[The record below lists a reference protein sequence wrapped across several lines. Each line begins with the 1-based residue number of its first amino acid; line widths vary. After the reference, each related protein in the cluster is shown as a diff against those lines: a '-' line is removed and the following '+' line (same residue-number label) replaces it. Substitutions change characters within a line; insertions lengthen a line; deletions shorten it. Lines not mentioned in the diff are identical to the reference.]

1 MIRKEAFF
9 ALALTL
15 VLSIAGCAPAATPTP
30 APVPTIAATTPASA
44 ITAGADVAPTT
55 IPATSIAIPPTTA
68 STPSSLT
75 VTDVA
80 GRKVTLPGIP
90 QRIISLAPSNTE
102 ILFAL
107 GLGPK
112 VVAVDDFSD
121 YPAEAKVLLKIGGSS
136 GKYNFEQ
143 IVALKPDLVLA
154 AEITPPDAIKKLEDL
169 KLTVAVISV
178 TKTSFDSILN
188 DIALVGQMTG
198 QVKQATS
205 LTSAMQQKIDAIKA
219 RVATAKTQPRV
230 YWELDASD
238 PAKPFTVGPG
248 NFVND
253 LITQAGGVNVFG
265 TASKPYPQISIE
277 QVVTANPDVIILSDV
292 AYGIT
297 VDSVFKRSGW
307 ENIAAVQSK
316 QVLPIDGNLTN
327 RPGPRIVDG
336 FEAVAKLIHP
346 ELFK

>member
-1 MIRKEAFF
+1 MLRKQVLFT
-9 ALALTL
+9 LALIL
-15 VLSIAGCAPAATPTP
+15 ALSITSCAPAATP
-30 APVPTIAATTPASA
+30 AL
-44 ITAGADVAPTT
+44 APTT
-55 IPATSIAIPPTTA
+55 ALTLAPTPVPPTPTA
-68 STPSSLT
+68 VPPTAAPMAIS

-80 GRKVTLPGIP
+80 GRKVTLAGIP

-107 GLGPK
+107 DLGPK

-121 YPAEAKVLLKIGGSS
+121 YPVEAKALPKIGGSS

-143 IVALKPDLVLA
+143 IVALKPDLILA
-154 AEITPPDAIKKLEDL
+154 AEITSPEAIQKLQDL
-169 KLTVAVISV
+169 KLTVAVVSV

-188 DIALVGQMTG
+188 DITLVGQMTG
-198 QVKQATS
+198 QVDQAKRV
-205 LTSAMQQKIDAIKA
+205 TSAMRQKMDAIKSK
-219 RVATAKTQPRV
+219 VATAKTQPRV

-253 LITQAGGVNVFG
+253 LITLAGGVNVFG
-265 TASKPYPQISIE
+265 TASQPYPQISIE
-277 QVVTANPDVIILSDV
+277 QVVAANPQVIILSDA

-297 VDSVFKRSGW
+297 VESVLKRSGW
-307 ENIAAVQSK
+307 GNIDAVQKK
-316 QVLPIDGNLTN
+316 QVFPIDSNLTN

>member
-1 MIRKEAFF
+1 MIRKRILS
-9 ALALTL
+9 ALALIL
-15 VLSIAGCAPAATPTP
+15 ALGVASCAPAATP
-30 APVPTIAATTPASA
+30 APTATTAPTVAAT
-44 ITAGADVAPTT
+44 IAPTT
-55 IPATSIAIPPTTA
+55 APPTSAAVPPTTA
-68 STPSSLT
+68 PTPIT
-75 VTDVA
+75 ITDVA
-80 GRKVTLPGIP
+80 GRKMKLAGIP

-107 GLGPK
+107 DVGSK

-121 YPAEAKVLLKIGGSS
+121 YPAEAKALPKIGGSS

-143 IVALKPDLVLA
+143 IVALKPDLILA
-154 AEITPPDAIKKLEDL
+154 AEITSPEAIQKLEDL
-169 KLTVAVISV
+169 KLAVAVISV

-188 DIALVGQMTG
+188 DITLAGQMTG
-198 QVKQATS
+198 QVEQAKRVT
-205 LTSAMQQKIDAIKA
+205 TEMKQKIDAIKSK
-219 RVATAKTQPRV
+219 VATAKTQPRV

-253 LITQAGGVNVFG
+253 LITLAGGVNVFG
-265 TASKPYPQISIE
+265 STSEPYPQISIE
-277 QVVTANPDVIILSDV
+277 QVVTVNPEMIILSDA

-297 VDSVFKRSGW
+297 VESVLKRSGW
-307 ENIAAVQSK
+307 ENIDAVKNK
-316 QVLPIDGNLTN
+316 QVYPIDSNLTN

>member
-1 MIRKEAFF
+1 MIRKQILF
-9 ALALTL
+9 ALALILTL
-15 VLSIAGCAPAATPTP
+15 SVASCASAATP
-30 APVPTIAATTPASA
+30 AP
-44 ITAGADVAPTT
+44 APTT
-55 IPATSIAIPPTTA
+55 APTLAPTPVPPTPTA
-68 STPSSLT
+68 VSPTAAPMAIS

-80 GRKVTLPGIP
+80 GRKVTLAGIP

-107 GLGPK
+107 DLGSK

-121 YPAEAKVLLKIGGSS
+121 YPVEAKALPKIGGSS

-143 IVALKPDLVLA
+143 IVALKPDLILA
-154 AEITPPDAIKKLEDL
+154 AEITSPEAIQKLQDL

-178 TKTSFDSILN
+178 TKTSFSSILN
-188 DIALVGQMTG
+188 DITLVGQMTG
-198 QVKQATS
+198 QVAQAQGVTR
-205 LTSAMQQKIDAIKA
+205 AMQQKFDTIKA
-219 RVATAKTQPRV
+219 QVATAKTQPRV

-253 LITQAGGVNVFG
+253 LITLAGGVNVFG

-277 QVVTANPDVIILSDV
+277 QVVTANPEVIILSDA

-297 VDSVFKRSGW
+297 VESVLKRSGW
-307 ENIAAVQSK
+307 ENIDAVQKK
-316 QVLPIDGNLTN
+316 QVFPIDSNLTN

>member
-1 MIRKEAFF
+1 MIRKQILF
-9 ALALTL
+9 ALLLILALS
-15 VLSIAGCAPAATPTP
+15 VASCAPAATPAP
-30 APVPTIAATTPASA
+30 APTTAPTTPASA

-55 IPATSIAIPPTTA
+55 VPPTSAVPPTTVP
-68 STPSSLT
+68 TPIT
-75 VTDVA
+75 ITDVA
-80 GRKVTLPGIP
+80 GRKVTLAGIP

-107 GLGPK
+107 ALGPR

-121 YPAEAKVLLKIGGSS
+121 YPVEAKVLPTIGGSR
-136 GKYNFEQ
+136 GKFNFEQ
-143 IVALKPDLVLA
+143 IVALKPDLILA
-154 AEITPPDAIKKLEDL
+154 AEITSPEAIKKLEDL

-188 DIALVGQMTG
+188 DITLVGQMTG
-198 QVKQATS
+198 QVDQAQRV
-205 LTSAMQQKIDAIKA
+205 TSAMKQKMDAIKA
-219 RVATAKTQPRV
+219 QVATAKTQPRV

-253 LITQAGGVNVFG
+253 LIALAGGINIFG

-277 QVVTANPDVIILSDV
+277 QVVTVNPEVIILSDA

-297 VDSVFKRSGW
+297 VESVLQRSGW
-307 ENIAAVQSK
+307 GNIAAVQKK
-316 QVLPIDGNLTN
+316 QVFPIDSNLTN

>member
-1 MIRKEAFF
+1 MIRKEIYYV
-9 ALALTL
+9 LALIL
-15 VLSIAGCAPAATPTP
+15 VLTIAGCAPTTTPTP
-30 APVPTIAATTPASA
+30 VPTVAAT
-44 ITAGADVAPTT
+44 AGVDVVPTT
-55 IPATSIAIPPTTA
+55 GLPTSTIAPPTTA
-68 STPSSLT
+68 PTPT
-75 VTDVA
+75 TRTITDVA
-80 GRKVTLPGIP
+80 GRQVTLLGIP

-121 YPAEAKVLLKIGGSS
+121 YPAEAKTLPKIGGTS

-188 DIALVGQMTG
+188 DIMLVGQMTG
-198 QVKQATS
+198 QVKPAKG
-205 LTSAMQQKIDAIKA
+205 LTSAMQQRIDAIQA
-219 RVATAKTQPRV
+219 RVAAAKTQPRV

-248 NFVND
+248 DFVND
-253 LITQAGGVNVFG
+253 LISLAGGVNVFG
-265 TASKPYPQISIE
+265 TASQPYPQISIE
-277 QVVTANPDVIILSDV
+277 QVVTANPQVIILSDADYGVTV
-292 AYGIT
+292 A
-297 VDSVFKRSGW
+297 SVLQRSGW
-307 ENIAAVQSK
+307 ATIDAVKRK
-316 QVLPIDGNLTN
+316 QVYPIDSNLTN

-336 FEAVAKLIHP
+336 FETVAKLIHP

>member
-1 MIRKEAFF
+1 MLRKQMLAVF
-9 ALALTL
+9 ALILALN
-15 VLSIAGCAPAATPTP
+15 VVGCAPAATPTP
-30 APVPTIAATTPASA
+30 TTVPT
-44 ITAGADVAPTT
+44 VAPTT
-55 IPATSIAIPPTTA
+55 VPPTATTVPPTA
-68 STPSSLT
+68 APTPIIL
-75 VTDVA
+75 TDVA
-80 GRKVTLPGIP
+80 GRQVTLPGIP

-121 YPAEAKVLLKIGGSS
+121 YPAEAKALPKIGGSS

-154 AEITPPDAIKKLEDL
+154 AEITPPDSIKKLEDL

-188 DIALVGQMTG
+188 DITLVGQMTG
-198 QVKQATS
+198 QVDQAQRVTSVMKQ
-205 LTSAMQQKIDAIKA
+205 KVDAIKA
-219 RVATAKTQPRV
+219 QVATAKTQPRV

-265 TASKPYPQISIE
+265 TASQPYPQISIE
-277 QVVTANPDVIILSDV
+277 QVVTANPDVIILSD
-292 AYGIT
+292 ATYGIT
-297 VDSVFKRSGW
+297 VESVLKRSGW
-307 ENIAAVQSK
+307 ENINAVK
-316 QVLPIDGNLTN
+316 NRQVYPIDDSLTS

-336 FEAVAKLIHP
+336 FAAVAKLIHP

>member
-1 MIRKEAFF
+1 MIRKLIFP
-9 ALALTL
+9 ALVVFLA
-15 VLSIAGCAPAATPTP
+15 LSIAGCAPAATPTP
-30 APVPTIAATTPASA
+30 TTVPTL
-44 ITAGADVAPTT
+44 APTP
-55 IPATSIAIPPTTA
+55 IPPTPTAVPPTTA
-68 STPSSLT
+68 PTPIIL
-75 VTDVA
+75 TDVA
-80 GRKVTLPGIP
+80 GRKVTLAGIP

-121 YPAEAKVLLKIGGSS
+121 YPSEAKTLPKIGGTS

-154 AEITPPDAIKKLEDL
+154 AEITSPETIQKLQDL

-188 DIALVGQMTG
+188 DITLVGQMTG
-198 QVKQATS
+198 QVEQAKG
-205 LTSAMQQKIDAIKA
+205 LTRAMQQKIDAIQA

-253 LITQAGGVNVFG
+253 LITLAGGVNVFG
-265 TASKPYPQISIE
+265 TASQPYPQISIE
-277 QVVTANPDVIILSDV
+277 QVVAANPQVIILSDA
-292 AYGIT
+292 AYGVT
-297 VDSVFKRSGW
+297 VDSVLKRSGW
-307 ENIAAVQSK
+307 ENIDAVRNK
-316 QVLPIDGNLTN
+316 QVYPIDSNLTN

-336 FEAVAKLIHP
+336 FEAVAQLIHP

>member
-1 MIRKEAFF
+1 MLRKQILF
-9 ALALTL
+9 ALALIL
-15 VLSIAGCAPAATPTP
+15 ALSIASCAPAATPAPAPTP
-30 APVPTIAATTPASA
+30 APTL
-44 ITAGADVAPTT
+44 APTT
-55 IPATSIAIPPTTA
+55 VPSTPTAVPPTTA
-68 STPSSLT
+68 PTPIT
-75 VTDVA
+75 ITDVA
-80 GRKVTLPGIP
+80 GRKVTLAGIP

-107 GLGPK
+107 DLGSK

-121 YPAEAKVLLKIGGSS
+121 YPVEAKALPKIGGSS

-143 IVALKPDLVLA
+143 IVALKPDLILA
-154 AEITPPDAIKKLEDL
+154 AEITSPETLQKLQDL

-188 DIALVGQMTG
+188 NITLTGQMTG
-198 QVKQATS
+198 QVEQAKRV
-205 LTSAMQQKIDAIKA
+205 TSAMRQKTDAIKSK
-219 RVATAKTQPRV
+219 VATAKTQPRV

-253 LITQAGGVNVFG
+253 LITLAGGVNVFG

-277 QVVTANPDVIILSDV
+277 QVVTVNPEVIILADA
-292 AYGIT
+292 AYGVT
-297 VDSVFKRSGW
+297 VDSVLKRSGW
-307 ENIAAVQSK
+307 ENIDAVRNK
-316 QVLPIDGNLTN
+316 QVYPINSDLTN

-336 FEAVAKLIHP
+336 FEAVAQLIHP

>member
-1 MIRKEAFF
+1 MMIRKRILS
-9 ALALTL
+9 ALALIL
-15 VLSIAGCAPAATPTP
+15 ALGVASCAPAATP
-30 APVPTIAATTPASA
+30 APTATTAPTVAAT
-44 ITAGADVAPTT
+44 IAPTT
-55 IPATSIAIPPTTA
+55 APPTSAAVPPTTA
-68 STPSSLT
+68 PTPIT
-75 VTDVA
+75 ITDVA
-80 GRKVTLPGIP
+80 GRKMKLAGIP

-107 GLGPK
+107 DVGSK

-121 YPAEAKVLLKIGGSS
+121 YPAEAKALPKIGGSS

-143 IVALKPDLVLA
+143 IVALKPDLILA
-154 AEITPPDAIKKLEDL
+154 AEITSPEAIQKLEDL
-169 KLTVAVISV
+169 KLAVAVISV

-188 DIALVGQMTG
+188 DITLAGQMTG
-198 QVKQATS
+198 QVEQAKRVT
-205 LTSAMQQKIDAIKA
+205 TEMKQKIDAIKSK
-219 RVATAKTQPRV
+219 VATAKTQPRV

-253 LITQAGGVNVFG
+253 LITLAGGVNVFG
-265 TASKPYPQISIE
+265 STSEPYPQISIE
-277 QVVTANPDVIILSDV
+277 QVVTVNPEMIILSDA

-297 VDSVFKRSGW
+297 VESVLKRSGW
-307 ENIAAVQSK
+307 ENIDAVKNK
-316 QVLPIDGNLTN
+316 QVYPIDSNLTN

>member
-1 MIRKEAFF
+1 MIRKLTLLAF
-9 ALALTL
+9 ASIL
-15 VLSIAGCAPAATPTP
+15 VLSSASCAPTATP
-30 APVPTIAATTPASA
+30 APTKVLAAT
-44 ITAGADVAPTT
+44 IAPTT
-55 IPATSIAIPPTTA
+55 VLPTATAVPPTTA
-68 STPSSLT
+68 PTPIT
-75 VTDVA
+75 FTDVA
-80 GRKVTLPGIP
+80 GRQVTLVGMP
-90 QRIISLAPSNTE
+90 QRVISLAPSNTE

-121 YPAEAKVLLKIGGSS
+121 YPAEAKALPKIGGSS

-143 IVALKPDLVLA
+143 IVALKPDLILA
-154 AEITPPDAIKKLEDL
+154 AEITSPEAIQKLEDL

-188 DIALVGQMTG
+188 DITLVGQMTG
-198 QVKQATS
+198 QMAQAQGVTR
-205 LTSAMQQKIDAIKA
+205 AMQQKLDTIKA
-219 RVATAKTQPRV
+219 RVAMAKTQPRV

-253 LITQAGGVNVFG
+253 LIALAGGVNLFG
-265 TASKPYPQISIE
+265 TASQPYPQISIE
-277 QVVTANPDVIILSDV
+277 QVVTMNPEVIILSDA

-297 VDSVFKRSGW
+297 VESVLKRPGW
-307 ENIAAVQSK
+307 EKIDAVQKK
-316 QVLPIDGNLTN
+316 QVFPIDSNLTN
-327 RPGPRIVDG
+327 RPGPRIADG
-336 FEAVAKLIHP
+336 FEAVARLIHP